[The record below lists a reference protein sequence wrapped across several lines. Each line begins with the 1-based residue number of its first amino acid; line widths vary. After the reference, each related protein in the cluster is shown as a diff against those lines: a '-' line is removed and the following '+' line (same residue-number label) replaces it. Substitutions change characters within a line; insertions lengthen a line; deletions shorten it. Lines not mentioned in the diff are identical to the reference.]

1 MKVEVIGSLEEL
13 EVKTKERGFKV
24 LLVDQD
30 DLVDGE
36 ITVLK
41 SIGRLIWLEKSANTE
56 LQILENIKKVLEHV

>member
-1 MKVEVIGSLEEL
+1 
-13 EVKTKERGFKV
+13 